1 MSRVLVVD
9 DEIEIREILRDMLRD
24 EGYEV
29 LEASNGEEACN
40 MYTQN
45 EIDVII
51 LDLIMPKKDGI
62 KSIID
67 LTRDFQDVRII
78 VMSGGGLEQ
87 LNMAKR
93 FGAHYVFSKPF
104 RMRDMMDAVEKLSQ
118 QKTAPLP
125 SQRFVKR
132 KMPKHEDEE

>member
-1 MSRVLVVD
+1 MARVLIVD
-9 DEIEIREILRDMLRD
+9 DEIEIREVLKDMLKE
-24 EGYEV
+24 EGFDV
-29 LEASNGEEACN
+29 LEAANGDEA
-40 MYTQN
+40 YTLYSQH
-45 EIDVII
+45 EIDVVI

-93 FGAHYVFSKPF
+93 FGAQYVFSKPF
-104 RMRDMMDAVEKLSQ
+104 RMKEMMDTVHALAA
-118 QKTAPLP
+118 QKRAPLP
-125 SQRFVKR
+125 TSRYLK
-132 KMPKHEDEE
+132 KKPNL

>member
-1 MSRVLVVD
+1 MARVLIVD
-9 DEIEIREILRDMLRD
+9 DEIEIREVLKDMLKEEGFDVVEAANGD
-24 EGYEV
+24 EAYA
-29 LEASNGEEACN
+29 LYS
-40 MYTQN
+40 QH
-45 EIDVII
+45 EIDVVI

-93 FGAHYVFSKPF
+93 FGAQYVFSKPF
-104 RMRDMMDAVEKLSQ
+104 RMKEMMDTVHALAA
-118 QKTAPLP
+118 QKRASLP
-125 SQRFVKR
+125 SSRYLK
-132 KMPKHEDEE
+132 KKSNPE

>member
-1 MSRVLVVD
+1 MPRILVVD
-9 DEIEIREILRDMLRD
+9 DEPEIREILRDMLID
-24 EGYEV
+24 EGYDV
-29 LEASNGEEACN
+29 FEASNGEEACKI
-40 MYTQN
+40 YTQN
-45 EIDVII
+45 QIDVII

-93 FGAHYVFSKPF
+93 FGAHFVFSKPF
-104 RMRDMMDAVEKLSQ
+104 RMREMLDAVSKLSH
-118 QKTAPLP
+118 QKDAPLP
-125 SQRFVKR
+125 SDRFVKR
-132 KMPKHEDEE
+132 KPSRQDENK